1 MIFVE
6 YDAESVI
13 EAIVFK
19 GEHRG
24 AVCITSFIL
33 CAVPPL
39 PFRHIAVEG
48 PIGVGKTSLVNL
60 LAKQFRG
67 TKVLED
73 VDNPFLAEFYKDKR
87 GAAFRCQLFFLL
99 SRYDQQR
106 AISQRDLFTELILA
120 DYSFPKDKI
129 FAYLTLEDSELMIY
143 NRLYEMLRE
152 SVPKPDLVI
161 YLQASLDTLLRR
173 VKKRGRAYEKSISQ
187 DYLKELSEAY
197 SHYFYR
203 YDETPLLVVNT
214 NEIDFVNTPEHF
226 DQLIEQVRNAKKGTQ
241 YYVPLGS

>member
-1 MIFVE
+1 M
-6 YDAESVI
+6 S
-13 EAIVFK
+13 
-19 GEHRG
+19 G
-24 AVCITSFIL
+24 
-33 CAVPPL
+33 L

-48 PIGVGKTSLVNL
+48 PIGVGKTSLVDL
-60 LAKQFRG
+60 LAKRFRG

-73 VDNPFLAEFYKDKR
+73 VSNPFLEEFYKDKR

-106 AISQRDLFTELILA
+106 QLSQRDLFTELVLT

-129 FAYLTLEDSELMIY
+129 FAYLTLDDSELMIY
-143 NRLYEMLRE
+143 NRLFDVLKE
-152 SVPKPDLVI
+152 SVPRPDLVI
-161 YLQASLDTLLRR
+161 YLQGNIDILLKRI
-173 VKKRGRAYEKSISQ
+173 KMRGRSYEKSISK
-187 DYLKELSEAY
+187 DYLKELSDAY

-214 NEIDFVNTPEHF
+214 NEIDFVHNREHF
-226 DQLIEQVRNAKKGTQ
+226 EALVEQISNAQKGTQ